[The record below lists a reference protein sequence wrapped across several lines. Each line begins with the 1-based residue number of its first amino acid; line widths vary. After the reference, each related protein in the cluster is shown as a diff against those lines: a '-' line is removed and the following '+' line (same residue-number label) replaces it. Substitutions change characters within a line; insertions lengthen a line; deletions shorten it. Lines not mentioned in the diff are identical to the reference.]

1 MNFAHETDQTF
12 KAVYEEFRQIKA
24 LPFQPRLRYG
34 RLLEILRRICLEE
47 TADFQSDFSTLFSML
62 FALCKAK
69 GIDHRPA
76 DRFRRHARQVLHE
89 DFRPDEQAEYE
100 DLADLCFF
108 IEQISGEK
116 IPDDLPHPHF
126 HEQKSEGESKS
137 KSAKVVRAVVASIS
151 SPQLFKVIVEGE
163 EVSVAFETRF
173 LHEAAMVALLDSVV
187 DADGIWKPWMV
198 VLEPDYLIDVSVLTA
213 CFQPY
218 GKSPLNFLLHQWS
231 PQQASASILL
241 GNAANQF
248 MDECVNEPDGQNLYE
263 NSLRK
268 SFKDSLLD
276 YACLSDEE
284 INRSFFERAKI
295 LFEHIRQA
303 VRENFPAKEIGLE
316 PKQILLEPDFIC
328 PALGLRGRFDVM
340 TEDFRNVL
348 ELKSGRAAGMQSF
361 QPRPAHRLQMSLYRE
376 ILRRNFHFE
385 WDDIRSFLFYA
396 RYPKFFDERVSA
408 EAIREALSL
417 RNGILYMKHV
427 ICQGQFER
435 LLPLLN
441 SEHLNE
447 TGLDGRF
454 FEQFLRPQIERITI
468 PVQAT
473 AKDPLL
479 LAYFSAFLTF
489 EERECFLS
497 KTGDR
502 RSDSLRGF
510 SAAWTVDFQSKLQA
524 GKVLPD
530 LRVEECIGEYGVEE
544 IRFILPPYDRDFVPD
559 FSAGQMVQIYERP
572 DGEKNVTNSRL
583 FRGTLIDISADR
595 LTVRL
600 ANRQRNVHAFQKDTL
615 FAIEHDASDAPFNQS
630 MRNLFAFL
638 QAEPSRR
645 DLLLGRREPEID
657 GNVKLKGSYTKEI
670 ADVVLQAKQAKDFF
684 LLVGPPGT
692 GKTSIALRA
701 MVKEFLLTKHEP
713 GMRGSLMLTAYTNR
727 AVDEICAMLLDLTE
741 EIPFDF
747 LRLGHE
753 QVCARESRSRLLS
766 SRAANLPN
774 RKAVREMIDATP
786 VVVGTIMT
794 LTNSQLI
801 FRRKLFD
808 ALIVDEA
815 SQILEPQALGL
826 LSATLNGES
835 CIRKF
840 ILIGD
845 HKQLPA
851 VVLLPESQ
859 TRVRDSRLQA
869 IGLTDLRNSLFQ
881 RLYSLQ
887 QRFDRKGISAMLGSQ
902 GRMHVEVSAFVNKCF
917 YGNRLRP
924 LPLPH
929 QEGSLTWL
937 HPETPCEQFVASTRM
952 GFVQVSQAPGAENLQ
967 ANLPEARVVADLVE
981 ALFSLQQKTTGGG
994 QVPHIG
1000 IIVPFRRQIAAVR
1013 NALRKKNLSEMQRL
1027 TIDTVECFQGSQR
1040 DFIIFSAVVS
1050 QPYGLRLISNEQV
1063 IEGMT
1068 VDRKLNV
1075 AVTRARK
1082 QFFLVGDARI
1092 LSQSESYNSL
1102 IRQCQTFCPQS

>member
-1 MNFAHETDQTF
+1 MNLAQEADQTS
-12 KAVYEEFRQIKA
+12 KTVYEEIRQIKA
-24 LPFQPRLRYG
+24 LPFQPRLRYA
-34 RLLEILRRICLEE
+34 RLLELMRRICLEE

-76 DRFRRHARQVLHE
+76 DRFRRHARKVLHE
-89 DFRPDEQAEYE
+89 NFLPDEQTEYE
-100 DLADLCFF
+100 DVADLCFF
-108 IEQISGEK
+108 VEQISGEK
-116 IPDDLPHPHF
+116 IPDDLPHPYF
-126 HEQKSEGESKS
+126 HKQKSEGQLKP
-137 KSAKVVRAVVASIS
+137 KSAKVVRAVVASIH
-151 SPQLFKVIVEGE
+151 SPQFFKAIVEGE

-173 LHEAAMVALLDSVV
+173 LHEAALVALLDSVV
-187 DADGIWKPWMV
+187 DVDGIWKPWMV
-198 VLEPDYLIDVSVLTA
+198 VLEPDYLIDVSALSV

-218 GKSPLNFLLHQWS
+218 GNSPLNFLLHQWS

-248 MDECVNEPDGQNLYE
+248 MDDCINESDGENLYK

-284 INRSFFERAKI
+284 IDLIFFEKAKI
-295 LFEHIRQA
+295 LFEHIRQV
-303 VRENFPAKEIGLE
+303 VRELFPTPQIGLE
-316 PKQILLEPDFIC
+316 PKHILLEPDFIC

-340 TEDFRNVL
+340 TEDYHNVL
-348 ELKSGRAAGMQSF
+348 ELKSGRAAEFQSF
-361 QPRPAHRLQMSLYRE
+361 QPRPAHRIQMSLYRE
-376 ILRRNFHFE
+376 ILRRNFDFE
-385 WDDIRSFLFYA
+385 WDDIKSYLFYA
-396 RYPKFFDERVSA
+396 KYPKFFDERVSA
-408 EAIREALSL
+408 EAIQQALSL
-417 RNGILYMKHV
+417 RNGILCMKYI

-435 LLPLLN
+435 LLPVLN
-441 SEHLNE
+441 PEHLNE
-447 TGLDGRF
+447 VGLDSRF
-454 FEQFLRPQIERITI
+454 FKKILRPQIERITNT
-468 PVQAT
+468 VQAIS
-473 AKDPLL
+473 KDPLL
-479 LAYFSAFLTF
+479 QAYFSAFLTF
-489 EERECFLS
+489 VERECFLS

-502 RSDSLRGF
+502 QSDSLRGF
-510 SAAWTVDFQSKLQA
+510 SAAWTTDFQSNFQA
-524 GKVLPD
+524 GRVLPD
-530 LRVEECIGEYGVEE
+530 LRVEKCIGDHGVEE
-544 IRFILPPYDRDFVPD
+544 IRFILPPYEHDFVPD
-559 FSAGQMVQIYERP
+559 FSVGQLVQIYERP

-583 FRGTLIDISADR
+583 FRGTLIELSADH

-600 ANRQRNVHAFQKDTL
+600 ANRQRNVHAFQKETL
-615 FAIEHDASDAPFNQS
+615 FAIEHDASDAPINQS

-638 QAEPSRR
+638 QAEPLRR
-645 DLLLGRREPEID
+645 ELLLGRREPEVD
-657 GNVKLKGSYTKEI
+657 ETVKLMGSYAQEI
-670 ADVVLQAKQAKDFF
+670 SDVVLQAKQAKDFF
-684 LLVGPPGT
+684 LLVGPPGA

-701 MVKEFLLTKHEP
+701 MVKEFLLTKHEL
-713 GMRGSLMLTAYTNR
+713 GMRGNLMLAAYTNR
-727 AVDEICAMLLDLTE
+727 AVDEICAMLLDLNE

-753 QVCARESRSRLLS
+753 QVCAKEYRSRLLS
-766 SRAANLPN
+766 SRVANLPN
-774 RKAVREMIDATP
+774 RKAVREMIDAAC
-786 VVVGTIMT
+786 VVVGTIIT

-815 SQILEPQALGL
+815 SQILEPHALGL
-826 LSATLNGES
+826 LSATLNGEN
-835 CIRKF
+835 CIHKF

-859 TRVRDSRLQA
+859 TRVSDSRLQA

-881 RLYSLQ
+881 RLYTLQ
-887 QRFDRKGISAMLGSQ
+887 QRSGRKGISAMLVHQ

-917 YGNRLRP
+917 YGNLLRP

-929 QEGSLTWL
+929 QEGPLTWL
-937 HPETPCEQFVASTRM
+937 HPETPFERFVASTRM
-952 GFVQVSQAPGAENLQ
+952 GFVQVSQVPGAENLQ
-967 ANLPEARVVADLVE
+967 ANFPEAQAVANLVE
-981 ALFSLQQKTTGGG
+981 ALFSLQRKTTDSENFPS
-994 QVPHIG
+994 VG

-1013 NALRKKNLSEMQRL
+1013 NALRRKDIFREQQL

-1050 QPYGLRLISNEQV
+1050 QPFALRLLSNEQV
-1063 IEGMT
+1063 IDGLA

-1092 LSQSESYNSL
+1092 LSQSKSYDSL
-1102 IRQCQTFCPQS
+1102 IHQCKTFSPQS